1 MESLALRLE
10 SDQAVDLT
18 FFVSLMRNALEREK
32 HVLSQGIER
41 TKQELAKYERKYRMT
56 SEQFY
61 ERFSMGEGVEDSED
75 FISWAGEYEILES
88 LKEKQRQIEGVHIH
102 VG

>member
-41 TKQELAKYERKYRMT
+41 TKQELAKYERKYR
-56 SEQFY
+56 
-61 ERFSMGEGVEDSED
+61 
-75 FISWAGEYEILES
+75 
-88 LKEKQRQIEGVHIH
+88 
-102 VG
+102 

>member
-1 MESLALRLE
+1 
-10 SDQAVDLT
+10 
-18 FFVSLMRNALEREK
+18 
-32 HVLSQGIER
+32 
-41 TKQELAKYERKYRMT
+41 MT